1 MRSKYIFI
9 AFFVLTGFIVKAQQD
24 VQFSDYKLNISS
36 FNPAFAG
43 YFDSSVLLIYR
54 TQFAGIEGAPKSQN
68 LNVNL
73 PVNDKM
79 GLSFNAINETLGVT
93 DEFSLTGD
101 YSYSIFV
108 DDFSVISFGLK
119 AGVNVLNVDYTRLT
133 MDDETDPSFMNN
145 IENKVSPRLGVGV
158 LFNTPDWY
166 IGVSTP
172 NFIEES
178 YNPTVVGS
186 TASSKPHIYAM
197 TGYQMSVSNELI
209 FKPSVLAKAVS
220 GAPFAIDLAANFDYA
235 EKFRFGASYRWDS
248 AVTAIVGVSFWDNM
262 QAGYAYDYNISDL
275 GTYAPSSHQFYLK
288 YTIKKMSKY
297 RRQRCACSFSDSSSD
312 LEF

>member
-1 MRSKYIFI
+1 MFT
-9 AFFVLTGFIVKAQQD
+9 AFTAKAQQD
-24 VQFSDYKLNISS
+24 VQFSDYKLNITS

-54 TQFAGIEGAPKSQN
+54 SQFAGIDGAPKSQN

-73 PVNDKM
+73 PVDDKM
-79 GLSFNAINETLGVT
+79 GLSFNVINETLGVT
-93 DEFSLTGD
+93 DEFTFAGD
-101 YSYSIFV
+101 YSYSVFV
-108 DDFSVISFGLK
+108 GEYSVVSFGLK
-119 AGVNVLNVDYTRLT
+119 AGVHLLNVDYTRLT
-133 MDDETDPSFMNN
+133 MEDGTDPSFMNN
-145 IENKVSPRLGVGV
+145 IENKVSPRIGVGV

-178 YNPTVVGS
+178 YNPTVQGS

-197 TGYQMSVSNELI
+197 TGYQTSISDELI
-209 FKPSVLAKAVS
+209 FKPSVLAKGVS
-220 GAPFAIDLAANFDYA
+220 GAPLAIDFAANFDYA
-235 EKFRFGASYRWDS
+235 EKFRFGVSYRWDS
-248 AVTAIVGVSFWDNM
+248 AVTGIIGVSFWDNM

-275 GTYAPSSHQFYLK
+275 GVYAPSSHQFYLK
-288 YTIKKMSKY
+288 YTIKKMSSY